1 MKKLY
6 KSTTATGQLL
16 CALGIFVVALA
27 LQGCI
32 KTNVTCGDAD
42 GSPDGRGACAQ
53 QASSGE
59 KVNGVTC
66 TGGFVCTSNG
76 ANCTRTNPPKKCTT
90 VMPAGG
96 TVCACDCLTQ

>member
-1 MKKLY
+1 MKKFH
-6 KSTTATGQLL
+6 KSTTAAGQLL

-32 KTNVTCGDAD
+32 TNQLTCGDAD
-42 GSPDGRGACAQ
+42 DTSGRGACTTKPFNGVQ
-53 QASSGE
+53 
-59 KVNGVTC
+59 VNGVTC
-66 TGGFVCTSNG
+66 TGGVACQSNG

-96 TVCACDCLTQ
+96 TLCACDCLTQ